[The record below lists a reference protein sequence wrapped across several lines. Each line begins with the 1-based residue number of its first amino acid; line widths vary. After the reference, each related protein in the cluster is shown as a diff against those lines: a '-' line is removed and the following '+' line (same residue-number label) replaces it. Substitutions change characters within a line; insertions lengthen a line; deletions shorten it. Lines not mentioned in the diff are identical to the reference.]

1 MIPSLSET
9 TRSLFGALRLLRGD
23 EGGLLYFDARDE
35 GFWKSFFAAL
45 LVAPGLFA
53 FVYLDPRPMTAGPV
67 QIVLVET
74 IAFVIGWTAFP
85 LAMYHVTRAIDRE
98 ARFRLHIVAYN
109 WSQAIQIV
117 IALPLLL
124 GAERLGVLPKGL
136 TGLLELAVLLGLGFY
151 EWFIAR
157 CALNLP
163 RLAAFGIVLLS
174 FMIAILLSEFSYALL
189 R

>member
-9 TRSLFGALRLLRGD
+9 TTGLYGALRLLRGD
-23 EGGLLYFDARDE
+23 EGGLAYFDASYE
-35 GFWKSFFAAL
+35 GFWKSFFAAV
-45 LVAPGLFA
+45 LVLPGFVAFA
-53 FVYLDPRPMTAGPV
+53 YFDPRPITAGPLR
-67 QIVLVET
+67 IVVVE
-74 IAFVIGWTAFP
+74 ASALVIGWTAFP
-85 LAMYHVTRAIDRE
+85 LVMYHITRAIDRE

-124 GAERLGVLPKGL
+124 SVERLGLLPKGISS
-136 TGLLELAVLLGLGFY
+136 LLELTVMIGLGLY

-163 RLAAFGIVLLS
+163 GLGAFGVVLLS
-174 FMIAILLSEFSYALL
+174 FMIAILLGEFSHALL